1 MSSGCAASWATYAP
15 TDSVIRTYRC
25 SSLLICVQNTSFD
38 GCDVVSRAT
47 RTIPADR
54 GSAVPHK
61 VQEVEQK
68 VHSYETVKCLPHRPC
83 PTIVAGEGPPSRTL
97 RIATTIVMH
106 AERRR
111 HQGGVVRVST
121 ISRVGITCH
130 RKDPSTHGR
139 RGWRQGKCLKHRFHR
154 VRHRKY

>member
-68 VHSYETVKCLPHRPC
+68 VHSYEAVKCLPHRPC

-121 ISRVGITCH
+121 ISRVGIS
-130 RKDPSTHGR
+130 STEAGEEMVRSRDIPGPGR
-139 RGWRQGKCLKHRFHR
+139 
-154 VRHRKY
+154 VP